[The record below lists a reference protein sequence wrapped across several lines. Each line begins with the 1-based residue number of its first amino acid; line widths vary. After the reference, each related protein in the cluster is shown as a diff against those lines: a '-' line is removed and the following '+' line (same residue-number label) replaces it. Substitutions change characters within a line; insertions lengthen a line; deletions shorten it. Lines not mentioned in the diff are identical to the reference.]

1 MSVRQ
6 GVHLRSKATGIF
18 YSSEL
23 SPDQFPVKSAFT
35 LPELYSTR
43 ERLVKEKV
51 DNFGAQ
57 NYNSRRYLEMY
68 SNEVMLKVA
77 SVNPII
83 KGNRNSV

>member
-1 MSVRQ
+1 
-6 GVHLRSKATGIF
+6 
-18 YSSEL
+18 
-23 SPDQFPVKSAFT
+23 

-51 DNFGAQ
+51 DTFGAQ

-83 KGNRNSV
+83 KGSRNSK